1 MPKPLLSLELEV
13 DEEEVEAAV
22 LVWAGA
28 AAEVVA
34 GLAVDSTGAATT
46 ATGVDELELD
56 ASSTL
61 TTGAATTGAVDV
73 TAAMLEEELEVEISL
88 ELGVAEVGGEG
99 ARPCCVLQ
107 APASGTLTI
116 WVVVETGLPAWST

>member
-28 AAEVVA
+28 VAEVVA

-46 ATGVDELELD
+46 TAAGVDELELD
-56 ASSTL
+56 AASTL
-61 TTGAATTGAVDV
+61 TTGAATTGALDV
-73 TAAMLEEELEVEISL
+73 TAATLEDELEVETAL
-88 ELGVAEVGGEG
+88 ELGVAEVDGEG
-99 ARPCCVLQ
+99 ARPC
-107 APASGTLTI
+107 
-116 WVVVETGLPAWST
+116 